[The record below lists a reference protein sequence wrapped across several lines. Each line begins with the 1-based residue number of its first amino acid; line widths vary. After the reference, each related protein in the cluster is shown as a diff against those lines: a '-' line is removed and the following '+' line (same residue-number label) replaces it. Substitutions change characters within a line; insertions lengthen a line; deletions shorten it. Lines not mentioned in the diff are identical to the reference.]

1 MKSKKTIKY
10 TVVLMKDI
18 ACLLKK
24 YLKQYFYLNELC
36 TTNNTKPLKGSLHKG
51 CKMLIVKYFGH

>member
-1 MKSKKTIKY
+1 
-10 TVVLMKDI
+10 MKDI